1 MFAWHS
7 WIYSDSDEIQQFN
20 SATYRKEGNRNP
32 TIITVFRQLK
42 ASNYEVSTMNYFN
55 YELFNNNAIIN
66 ILLVHIIEYNAS

>member
-42 ASNYEVSTMNYFN
+42 ASNYEVSTMNYFS

>member
-42 ASNYEVSTMNYFN
+42 ASNYEVSTLNYFN